1 MSTDNGP
8 TPKRAPW
15 SAPWSASEYWQGRF
29 ASGDTPW
36 ELSHP
41 SSVLIEALGELV
53 SRGFSLQGAKVISPG
68 CGGGED
74 ALELVRCGAQVIAID
89 WSHEA
94 LKRISEK
101 VAALDEASRARISI
115 LEGDVFAVVPYGVD
129 LVAEHTFF
137 CAIDPSQR
145 ATYAHTMASI
155 IKPGGYLFGNFFVLA
170 EDDYRTLAGAS
181 LSSQGGPPF
190 ATTERELRALFQSQ
204 FRTVVLRPATDPAP
218 ERRPGMEWVGLFERV
233 SGTPLRS

>member
-1 MSTDNGP
+1 MSTDNRP
-8 TPKRAPW
+8 TSKTAPW
-15 SAPWSASEYWQGRF
+15 SDSGYWQDRF
-29 ASGDTPW
+29 LSQDTPW

-41 SSVLIEALGELV
+41 SSVLIEALGELA
-53 SRGFSLQGAKVISPG
+53 SREIPVKGAKVISPG

-74 ALELVRCGAQVIAID
+74 ALELVRRGAQVIAID

-94 LKRISEK
+94 LKRISQK
-101 VAALDEASRARISI
+101 AAGLDEASRARISI
-115 LEGDVFAVVPYGVD
+115 LEGDVFAVAPYGVD

-145 ATYAHTMASI
+145 ATYAHTMWNI
-155 IKPGGYLFGNFFVLA
+155 IKPGGYLFGNFFILA

-181 LSSQGGPPF
+181 LSPRGGPPF
-190 ATTERELRALFQSQ
+190 ATTERELRALLQSQ
-204 FRTVVLRPATDPAP
+204 FRTVVLRPAANPAP

-233 SGTPLRS
+233 